1 MTGDFFTT
9 SDGCRIHYLRLGEQG
24 SWVVLIH
31 GFTDSAERMWIKTGV
46 AQALAGRHRV
56 LALDN
61 RNHGLSDKPEPHGSG
76 RAEDVIELMD
86 HLAVARA
93 HIHGY
98 SMGGGITARLLAA
111 VPERFI
117 TASFGGSGVPE
128 SDPEL
133 AARAESL
140 DPPMPEP
147 TVTDAAAFRLLRQR
161 SAVRRRVTGE
171 GAAPRRQIDID
182 LRRVTVPVLAINGEY
197 DRPHSRTQRLW
208 RELQDFRHVVLPGE
222 NHMSAIGVG
231 GRMPAAYPRALARFI
246 DSNDFRRPPD
256 AC

>member
-1 MTGDFFTT
+1 MAITGDFFTT
-9 SDGCRIHYLRLGEQG
+9 SDGCRIHYLRLGEEG

-31 GFTDSAERMWIKTGV
+31 GFTDSADRMWVSTGV
-46 AQALAGRHRV
+46 AQALAARHRV
-56 LALDN
+56 LAFDN
-61 RNHGLSDKPEPHGSG
+61 RNHGLSDKPAAHGSG

-117 TASFGGSGVPE
+117 TASFGGSGIPE

-133 AARAESL
+133 AAQAESL

-147 TVTDAAAFRLLRQR
+147 AGPDAAAFRLLRQR
-161 SAVRRRVTGE
+161 SAARRRLAGE
-171 GAAPRRQIDID
+171 RAPPRRQVEID
-182 LRRVTVPVLAINGEY
+182 LRRVSIPVLAINGEH

-208 RELQDFRHVVLPGE
+208 RELRDFRNVVLPGE
-222 NHMSAIGVG
+222 NHMSLIGVG
-231 GRMPAAYPRALARFI
+231 GRMPAAYPRALVRFI
-246 DSNDFRRPPD
+246 DTHD
-256 AC
+256 A